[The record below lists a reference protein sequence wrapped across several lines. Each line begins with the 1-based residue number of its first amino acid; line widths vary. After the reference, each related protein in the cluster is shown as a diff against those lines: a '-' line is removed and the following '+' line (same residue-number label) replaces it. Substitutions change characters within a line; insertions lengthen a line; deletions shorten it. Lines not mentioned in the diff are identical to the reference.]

1 MSRGRRV
8 GGSGWAG
15 LHGSIIGLGK
25 TPSSKKGIKLGKKP
39 KIKRSVPG
47 FSGHMTLQEAL
58 HAGLSR
64 KQWQQQ
70 ANKHVEKIEKEI
82 LLAKENLDKL
92 KKELKMAERARQA
105 AFSTEI
111 KLSKTRSG
119 SAPAEASLKFE
130 TSEVEHERG

>member
-1 MSRGRRV
+1 M
-8 GGSGWAG
+8 
-15 LHGSIIGLGK
+15 
-25 TPSSKKGIKLGKKP
+25 KLGKKP
-39 KIKRSVPG
+39 KIKRLVPG
-47 FSGHMTLQEAL
+47 FSGHMTWQEAH

-82 LLAKENLDKL
+82 LLAKEHLDKL

-111 KLSKTRSG
+111 QRSKNRPDF
-119 SAPAEASLKFE
+119 APADISVKFE
-130 TSEVEHERG
+130 ATKNRPE